1 MIIKLIWRNLWR
13 NRRRTLIT
21 MASITFSVLFAIVM
35 QSFQKGVFD
44 NLIKN
49 VVGYYSGY
57 IQIHRA
63 GYWEEQVLDNSF
75 ALNDTLVNQLNK
87 NSSITGIVPRLE
99 TFLLASQGN
108 TTKGCMLVG
117 TDANKEN
124 QLTHLRNKIS
134 KGEYFNNQEEVVLI
148 AEGLANR
155 LNVDVQDTLVLFG
168 QGFQGSMAAG
178 KYPIK
183 GLVHLA
189 SPAMNDAFVY
199 LPLPAAQYF
208 LSAENRLTS
217 ISLGIGSPDEME
229 SVLKK
234 LNTTVDKRYEVLSWP
249 QMMPDIDHHIKLDGV
264 SFYIFTGVLYLIIGF
279 GFFGTILMMA
289 AERKREFGM
298 LIAIGMKKSWLGF
311 ILLGETLFITL
322 SGVFI
327 GIALSLPLVIRLQKN
342 PIQVSG
348 EFAKAYEKFG
358 FEPIFPTAL
367 NAGIFLTQSLVVLC
381 IAFIIG
387 LYPIWYVRSLDA
399 VKAMKN

>member
-367 NAGIFLTQSLVVLC
+367 NAGIFLTQSLIVLC

>member
-234 LNTTVDKRYEVLSWP
+234 LKTTIDKRYEVLSWP

-311 ILLGETLFITL
+311 ILLGETIFITL

-367 NAGIFLTQSLVVLC
+367 NAGIFLTQSLIVLC

>member
-124 QLTHLRNKIS
+124 QLTHLQHKIS

-148 AEGLANR
+148 AEGLAKR

-189 SPAMNDAFVY
+189 SPAMNDALFTS
-199 LPLPAAQYF
+199 PSRCQYF

-217 ISLGIGSPDEME
+217 RSLGIGSPDEME
-229 SVLKK
+229 SVLK
-234 LNTTVDKRYEVLSWP
+234 
-249 QMMPDIDHHIKLDGV
+249 
-264 SFYIFTGVLYLIIGF
+264 
-279 GFFGTILMMA
+279 
-289 AERKREFGM
+289 AEHYR
-298 LIAIGMKKSWLGF
+298 
-311 ILLGETLFITL
+311 
-322 SGVFI
+322 
-327 GIALSLPLVIRLQKN
+327 
-342 PIQVSG
+342 
-348 EFAKAYEKFG
+348 
-358 FEPIFPTAL
+358 
-367 NAGIFLTQSLVVLC
+367 
-381 IAFIIG
+381 
-387 LYPIWYVRSLDA
+387 
-399 VKAMKN
+399 